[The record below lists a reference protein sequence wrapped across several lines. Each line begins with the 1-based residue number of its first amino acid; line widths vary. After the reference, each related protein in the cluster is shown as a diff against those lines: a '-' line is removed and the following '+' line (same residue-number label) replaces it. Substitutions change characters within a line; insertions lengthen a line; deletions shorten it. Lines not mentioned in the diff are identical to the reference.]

1 MKTIARYFQASPTV
15 LLTGLLAGSLLVACA
30 NEKDPVPDLPAIRAK
45 EAQQQ
50 ANGTTYVPTVKGAPT
65 SPQNA
70 QAPVTPAAGGTKVVP
85 GPTVYVPQ
93 EVIKN
98 YEGNKI
104 TSDDLKWTL
113 PSAATFS
120 ESVAGKFTATVR
132 CLLPDCT
139 PTLKIKGL
147 PQGATFT
154 KVASKEPSSSTYEL
168 AWAPAIGIVDRQDPK
183 GVTILNLDLEASAT
197 AKDPKYNEAL
207 QGIVKTTTLNLLVT
221 RAAVEVKDVTVT
233 GLPNQT
239 QENTSSEF
247 VVSARITGIDPQAA
261 TKPTITVYGDDV
273 GGPVEING
281 AGFIPLERKP
291 EYAGNSI
298 WNFKLK
304 FDTHGFVAP
313 RKDGDSVRAG
323 IAFQVCIYGQ
333 CSDVK
338 TAKIDIKYTKPAP
351 VVAPAAPAGDAAA
364 PAENKTPAKPTGK
377 TAPKTSAKTSTKTA
391 AKTVSKASNKAAEKT
406 TSTTPADATAVAAK
420 GAK

>member
-1 MKTIARYFQASPTV
+1 MKTIARYLQASPTV

-50 ANGTTYVPTVKGAPT
+50 ANGTTYVPTVKGAP
-65 SPQNA
+65 S
-70 QAPVTPAAGGTKVVP
+70 PVTPAAGGTKVVP

-139 PTLKIKGL
+139 PTLKVKGL
-147 PQGATFT
+147 PEGATFT
-154 KVASKEPSSSTYEL
+154 KVASKEPSSSAYEL
-168 AWAPAIGIVDRQDPK
+168 AWSPAIGTVDRQDPK
-183 GVTILNLDLEASAT
+183 GVTIVNLDLEASAT
-197 AKDPKYNEAL
+197 AKDPKFNTAL

-239 QENTSSEF
+239 QENTSSDF

-261 TKPTITVYGDDV
+261 TKPTITVYGDA

-313 RKDGDSVRAG
+313 RKDGDTVRAG
-323 IAFQVCIYGQ
+323 IAFQICIYGQ

-338 TAKIDIKYTKPAP
+338 TAKIEIKYAKPAP
-351 VVAPAAPAGDAAA
+351 VVAPAASAGDVAAPAGDKA
-364 PAENKTPAKPTGK
+364 PAAKPAGK
-377 TAPKTSAKTSTKTA
+377 TAAKTSAKTSTKKTAKTA
-391 AKTVSKASNKAAEKT
+391 AKTTPEKT